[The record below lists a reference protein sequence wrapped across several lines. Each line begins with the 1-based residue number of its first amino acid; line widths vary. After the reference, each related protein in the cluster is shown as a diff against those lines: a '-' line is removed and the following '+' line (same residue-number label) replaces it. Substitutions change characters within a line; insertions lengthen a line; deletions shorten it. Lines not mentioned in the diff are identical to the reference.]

1 MASALIS
8 QDSLKNLVKS
18 KGIPLLFLGT
28 VVTYIA
34 YRIWWSEILLKVSP
48 YLPHGSD
55 KSKAFNLDL
64 LNLIFGEGL
73 WLGAF
78 LLVAWIFASY
88 IPLFQITDRMENS
101 LIKSSRSSVIIMI
114 VISFLVS
121 VVVSYYTLEQ
131 FPNSSDE
138 YAYLFQA
145 ETLSKGKLW
154 EKAHDLPEFFRLI
167 HIAEKDG
174 IRVGRFPPGWPLILS
189 TAFYLGIP
197 PFLVNPFLGLL
208 SLVVFYSFAKKFY
221 GERIALWSLLILAF
235 TSFFIFNAASYF
247 SHTSCM
253 LATIS
258 FVYSIHLYRE
268 KQKFIY
274 PVAAGFFLGIILIIR
289 YYTAVLIF
297 LPFFFYLIRQFKV
310 NAIIVF
316 FWMGLGALPC
326 LLFLFWYNYTIT
338 GSPLLPVTMW
348 AYADEGLG
356 FVRGHTPA
364 KGMEHL
370 LRWACMFLYWC
381 SPALLILYGTYLW
394 RKLKV
399 KAARVVHPE
408 DYMFILLVIG
418 YFFYY
423 EIGGNQ
429 YGPRFFFEA
438 FPFLILFVVREIT
451 MSRERWATA
460 LLCAGIIYAF
470 VKIPFIAQREHQ
482 VVEERNDIYR
492 VVERSQISHAV
503 VLISTHTG
511 VIRPMPAG
519 DLVRNDVGYG
529 NDVLFAHDI
538 PKKNSVLRNYFPDRT
553 FYRYVRDPEK
563 VEGWLVKVEE

>member
-1 MASALIS
+1 MASALLS
-8 QDSLKNLVKS
+8 QESLKNLLKS
-18 KGIPLLFLGT
+18 KGVPLLFLGT
-28 VVTYIA
+28 VVTYSA
-34 YRIWWSEILLKVSP
+34 YCIWWSEILVRVSP

-55 KSKAFNLDL
+55 KSRAFNLDL
-64 LNLIFGEGL
+64 LNLVFSELL

-78 LLVAWIFASY
+78 LLIAWILATY
-88 IPLFQITDRMENS
+88 MPLLKITDRLEAS
-101 LIKSSRSSVIIMI
+101 LIKSWRPSV
-114 VISFLVS
+114 VVTVAISFLAS
-121 VVVSYYTLEQ
+121 VAVSYYTLEQ

-138 YAYLFQA
+138 YVYLFQA
-145 ETLSKGKLW
+145 ETMSKGKLW

-197 PFLVNPFLGLL
+197 PFLVNPILGLL
-208 SLVVFYSFAKKFY
+208 SLVVFYSFGKRFY
-221 GERIALWSLLILAF
+221 GQRIALWSLLILAF
-235 TSFFIFNAASYF
+235 SSFFVFNAASYF

-253 LATIS
+253 LATVL
-258 FVYSIHLYRE
+258 FVYGIYLYRE
-268 KQKFIY
+268 KSKIIY
-274 PVAAGFFLGIILIIR
+274 LVAAGFFLGVILIIR

-297 LPFFFYLIRQFKV
+297 LPFFFFLIRQFKV
-310 NAIIVF
+310 KAMIIF
-316 FWMGLGALPC
+316 FWIGVGALPC

-338 GSPLLPVTMW
+338 GNPLLPVTMW

-370 LRWACMFLYWC
+370 LRWGCMFLYWC
-381 SPALLILYGTYLW
+381 SPALLILYGTALW

-399 KAARVVHPE
+399 KAARVNHPE
-408 DYMFILLVIG
+408 DYMFIVLVIG

-438 FPFLILFVVREIT
+438 LPFLILFVVREIT
-451 MSRERWATA
+451 MSHQRWATA

-470 VKIPFIAQREHQ
+470 VKIPFIAHREHQ

-492 VVERSQISHAV
+492 VVEKSQISHAV
-503 VLISTHTG
+503 VLIGTHTG

-538 PKKNSVLRNYFPDRT
+538 PKKNRILRSYFPDRT

-563 VEGWLVKVEE
+563 VEGWLVKVE